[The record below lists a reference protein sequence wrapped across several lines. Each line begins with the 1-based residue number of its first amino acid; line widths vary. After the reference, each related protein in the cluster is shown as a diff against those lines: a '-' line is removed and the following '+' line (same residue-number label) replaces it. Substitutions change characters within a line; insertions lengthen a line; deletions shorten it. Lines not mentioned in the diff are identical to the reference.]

1 MIDSHAHLTLPQ
13 FDNDRDMVIQ
23 RALDVGLTH
32 IITVGIDMEDCKKAL
47 NLAQQQ
53 EIISVSVGIHPHDA
67 KSVDNGTY
75 GELKD
80 LAKQERVVAIGEI
93 GLDFY
98 RNLSP
103 QKTQV
108 RCFREQ
114 LQLARDVSLPVIIH
128 DREAHREIVDMLQ
141 QEKAEEIGGVIHCFS
156 GDWTMAK
163 ICMDMGFY
171 ISIPGTV
178 TFKASGV
185 YQDLVRDIPLDR
197 LLIET
202 DCPFLSPHPYRGKRN
217 EPAHVRFVAE
227 AIARIKGK
235 DIAEIA
241 ELTTRN
247 TQKLFNLLPKG
258 TRRRRLSDNS
268 LLLRSAAN
276 SVARVGKAKISST

>member
-67 KSVDNGTY
+67 KSVGNGTY

-80 LAKQERVVAIGEI
+80 LAMQERVVAIGEI

-163 ICMDMGFY
+163 TCMDMGFY

-202 DCPFLSPHPYRGKRN
+202 DCPFLTPHPYRGKRN

-235 DIAEIA
+235 DIAEIG

-247 TQKLFNLLPKG
+247 AQKLFKLLPNDTK
-258 TRRRRLSDNS
+258 RLSDNS
-268 LLLRSAAN
+268 LLPRSAAN
-276 SVARVGKAKISST
+276 SVDRVGKAKISSTQH